1 MAGGRPT
8 LYQES
13 YPDQARKL
21 CLLNATD
28 EDLAD
33 FFDVSVATISNW
45 KNDHPEFLE
54 AIKSGKDQ
62 ADAHVA
68 ERLYNRAMGYSHK
81 EDKIFN
87 NNGEPLIVETV
98 KHYPPDTTAAIFW
111 LKNRQRD
118 KWRDVKDINGTVNV
132 REAGEL
138 SDEQLERIAAGGS
151 EGAT

>member
-1 MAGGRPT
+1 MPAGRPT
-8 LYQES
+8 LYKPE
-13 YPDQARKL
+13 YADQARKM
-21 CLLNATD
+21 CLLSATD
-28 EDLAD
+28 DDLAD
-33 FFDVSVATISNW
+33 FFEVAPSTINKW
-45 KNDHPEFLE
+45 KIEYPEFSE
-54 AIKSGKDQ
+54 SIKRGKDQ
-62 ADAHVA
+62 ADADVA
-68 ERLYNRAMGYSHK
+68 ERLYNRAMGYSHN

-87 NNGEPLIVETV
+87 NNGEEMIVPTT